1 MVASLILSAAATA
14 GMLSGAA
21 SQSAADGP
29 TGDGGEISTS
39 DRKKLWKSAVD
50 GPIGIIKIL
59 NKIVHRS
66 TGIVGINLSVASI
79 LRQSQIFTA
88 TVGAFFQILG
98 AFVDATLAPLMPG
111 IMKGLSWMADNLPKY
126 ARVVETVFQWI
137 IDKWDWLGTNF
148 FSALA
153 PTKTEYKL
161 PKKSEKKIT
170 WADFHDLPVATKIGK
185 DSPFHDPDNPQGLI
199 DMNEKMRKQLTTV
212 GAMLQEPTGFYP
224 NFVERHG
231 GSTGGSFSFDTA
243 GNSIQNRFKDS
254 TRVSQSINN
263 AAMATA
269 EHSSLQV
276 LSIMGGRH

>member
-66 TGIVGINLSVASI
+66 AGIVGINLSVASI

-126 ARVVETVFQWI
+126 ARIVETVFQWI
-137 IDKWDWLGTNF
+137 IDKWMWLVTNF
-148 FSALA
+148 FSVLS
-153 PTKTEYKL
+153 PTTEYKL
-161 PKKSEKKIT
+161 PENYDSKF
-170 WADFHDLPVATKIGK
+170 DFHDLPVATKIGK
-185 DSPFHDPDNPQGLI
+185 DSPFYDPDNPQGLI
-199 DMNEKMRKQLTTV
+199 EMNEKMREQLTTV